1 MGPRLIVITGLPGTG
16 KTTLA
21 RRICQEQRIALLSKD
36 AIKESLLDVFSP
48 QGLQHDV
55 VRPPVSQPEMRPRRE
70 SQSAS
75 RMSRT
80 LSDAAF
86 AILFR
91 LGGELLRDKL
101 DVILEGNFRG
111 GEHEPALLAIQ
122 PERATVL
129 QILCRVEETARLL
142 RLALREQT
150 AGRHPGHRAEL
161 AVRRAPE
168 CDTFLQL
175 PGQRYLYSAGST
187 VERSAETA
195 QPPTALEPALA
206 AALSAFLQ
214 PANHDGSS
222 SP

>member
-21 RRICQEQRIALLSKD
+21 RRICREQRIALLSKD

-55 VRPPVSQPEMRPRRE
+55 ARPPMSQLEMRPTHE
-70 SQSAS
+70 SQSA
-75 RMSRT
+75 RLISRT

-91 LGGELLRDKL
+91 LGGELLRANL

-111 GEHEPALLAIQ
+111 GEHEPAVLAIQ
-122 PERATVL
+122 PERAQVL
-129 QILCRVEETARLL
+129 QILCRVEESVRLW
-142 RLALREQT
+142 RLACRERT
-150 AGRHPGHRAEL
+150 AARHPGHRAEL
-161 AVRRAPE
+161 AVHRAPE
-168 CDTFLQL
+168 CDIFLQL
-175 PGQRYLYSAGST
+175 PGPRYLHSAGST
-187 VERSAETA
+187 MEKSAEMA
-195 QPPTALEPALA
+195 EFPTTLEPALA
-206 AALSAFLQ
+206 ATLSAFLQ

-222 SP
+222 RL